1 MTAAEMR
8 YNVLLGVDSFFEAG
22 APGYNDSQL
31 SAILN
36 RAQRRVF
43 GKWKKLFDA
52 NEEAKRILSPVT
64 ERASLL
70 ETTIAEATVQDYAH
84 PNGILYVLPDDDI
97 AKLVEEYVRFDEG
110 DGVYSDPVIVLPI
123 SYDYYTKNYKSRYK
137 KPYSNLVWRLD
148 YNLEDSQYVVE
159 LITDGENTIGDYQIA
174 YLRWPVDIVINTTA
188 PQSAINCEILHEG
201 FHDEIVAEAIKM
213 IVAALNDEGYQ
224 VAGAERT
231 FDGN

>member
-8 YNVLLGVDSFFEAG
+8 YNVLLGVDSLFESG
-22 APGYNDSQL
+22 APGYNDTQL

-43 GKWKKLFDA
+43 GKWKKLFDT
-52 NEEAKRILSPVT
+52 NEEVKRILSPVT

-70 ETTIAEATVQDYAH
+70 EADIVPATSQDYAH
-84 PNGILYVLPDDDI
+84 PNGTLYLLPDDDI

-110 DGVYSDPVIVLPI
+110 SGVYSDPVIVLPI

-148 YNLEDSQYVVE
+148 YKTENSQYIVE
-159 LITDGENTIGDYQIA
+159 LITDGSDTIGDYQIT
-174 YLRWPVDIVINTTA
+174 YLRWPVDIKITSTA
-188 PQSAINCEILHEG
+188 VNCEILHEG
-201 FHDEIVAEAIKM
+201 FHDEIVAEAIKI